1 MLSRWK
7 GERACRMPSRE
18 LFSQPSPTN
27 STKEAL
33 GFRAMEH
40 SSFWMFSPSSPSWE
54 QPNWWGRAKMPSK
67 EPPTKDWASWAS
79 RWADGVH
86 TPHCGQNVNLVADAH
101 VPPGP
106 RVAPKAPLP
115 GRQGD
120 RLELVVILGA
130 LVQVG
135 AEVVG
140 VHPFPRG
147 DVLGGPADDFPVF
160 DDKLP
165 LGDGPPGHLG
175 GQRAPRRPRQSGRL
189 HCPAGR

>member
-1 MLSRWK
+1 MTQSVTWPTRGLAVRPEYPSEPPHFNPMRSLDRGACSRRKPRAFSAKPFRISNPAASSSSASWQLRKAMLSRWK

-79 RWADGVH
+79 RWQMGFTHPTV
-86 TPHCGQNVNLVADAH
+86 
-101 VPPGP
+101 
-106 RVAPKAPLP
+106 
-115 GRQGD
+115 GRM
-120 RLELVVILGA
+120 
-130 LVQVG
+130 
-135 AEVVG
+135 
-140 VHPFPRG
+140 
-147 DVLGGPADDFPVF
+147 
-160 DDKLP
+160 
-165 LGDGPPGHLG
+165 
-175 GQRAPRRPRQSGRL
+175 
-189 HCPAGR
+189 